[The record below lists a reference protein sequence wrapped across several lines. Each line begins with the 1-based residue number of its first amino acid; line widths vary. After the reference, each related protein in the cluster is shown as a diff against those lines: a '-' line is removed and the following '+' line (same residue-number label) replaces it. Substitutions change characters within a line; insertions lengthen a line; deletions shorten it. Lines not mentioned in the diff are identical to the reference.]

1 MTLDKNKE
9 LNSEYAGLESFFP
22 LLYNDSELKERNDQ
36 VKQKSKPGR
45 KGTII
50 NKTILIQR
58 RNSNSDIWICNS
70 CTLTGDRWFME
81 KHSCKQNVTN
91 NFAKSSTTFSGVVL
105 RQLMTFT
112 NTSSNEIKV
121 NPEYYKI
128 VNPLS
133 NIEYESLNKSIKVD
147 GLHYPIVIN
156 SK

>member
-81 KHSCKQNVTN
+81 KHPCKQNVTN

-105 RQLMTFT
+105 RD
-112 NTSSNEIKV
+112 S
-121 NPEYYKI
+121 
-128 VNPLS
+128 
-133 NIEYESLNKSIKVD
+133 
-147 GLHYPIVIN
+147 
-156 SK
+156 